1 MTAEQTRPGKPPVIG
16 RVTTE
21 RRGRVFLIGLDRVP
35 KLNSFDPAM
44 MTALAQAFGE
54 YEDDDEMWC
63 GVLFGHGDH
72 FTSGLDLTQH
82 VGRLAD
88 GQDSPLPEGAID
100 PFGLNGPRLSR
111 PMICAVQGYCY
122 TAGIEIML
130 ATDIHIAA
138 SNTRFAQIEIK
149 RGIYP
154 SGGATIRMVQQAGWG
169 NAMRYL
175 LTGDEFSAEEALR
188 IGLVQEVVEPGRQ
201 LERAIEIAN
210 VIAAQAP
217 LGVKATIKSARLA
230 VTDGQEAA
238 IQRLRPDQTELMKT
252 EDAKEG
258 IQSFIE
264 RRAGNWQGC

>member
-1 MTAEQTRPGKPPVIG
+1 MSSAESKSPVVG

-21 RRGRVFLIGLDRVP
+21 RRGRVFLIGLDRVA
-35 KLNSFDPAM
+35 KLNSFDLPM
-44 MTALAQAFGE
+44 MAALGQAYGE
-54 YEDDDEMWC
+54 YERDDELWC
-63 GVLFGHGDH
+63 AVLFGHGPH

-82 VGRLAD
+82 VGRLAEGVD
-88 GQDSPLPEGAID
+88 LGVAEGAID
-100 PFGLNGPRLSR
+100 PFSLNGPRLSK
-111 PMICAVQGYCY
+111 PIICAVQGYCY

-154 SGGATIRMVQQAGWG
+154 SGGATVRMVQQAGWG

-175 LTGDEFSAEEALR
+175 LTGDEFSAKDAYR
-188 IGLVQEVVEPGRQ
+188 IGLVQEVVEPGHQ
-201 LERAIEIAN
+201 LDRAIEIAN

-238 IQRLRPDQTELMKT
+238 IKRLRPDQTELMKT

-258 IQSFIE
+258 VQSFIE
-264 RRAGNWQGC
+264 RRAGNWKGC

>member
-1 MTAEQTRPGKPPVIG
+1 MTSEAKAAKPPVIG

-21 RRGRVFLIGLDRVP
+21 RQGHIFLMGLDRTP
-35 KLNSFDPAM
+35 KLNSFDVPM
-44 MTALAQAFGE
+44 MNALAEAFGE
-54 YEDDDEMWC
+54 YERDDSLWC
-63 GVLFGHGDH
+63 AVLFGHGDH

-82 VGRLAD
+82 VGRLAE
-88 GQDSPLPEGAID
+88 GTDSGYPEGSID
-100 PFGLNGPRLSR
+100 PFGLVGPRVSK
-111 PMICAVQGYCY
+111 PVVCAVQGYCY

-138 SNTRFAQIEIK
+138 ENTRFAQIEIK

-175 LTGDEFSAEEALR
+175 LTGDEFSAQEAYR
-188 IGLVQEVVEPGRQ
+188 IGLVQEIVPVGQQ
-201 LERAIEIAN
+201 LERAIQIAN

-217 LGVKATIKSARLA
+217 LGVKATLKSARLA

-238 IQRLRPDQTELMKT
+238 IRRLRPDQMELMKT
-252 EDAKEG
+252 ADAKEG
-258 IQSFIE
+258 VQSFIE
-264 RRAGNWQGC
+264 RRAGNWQGR